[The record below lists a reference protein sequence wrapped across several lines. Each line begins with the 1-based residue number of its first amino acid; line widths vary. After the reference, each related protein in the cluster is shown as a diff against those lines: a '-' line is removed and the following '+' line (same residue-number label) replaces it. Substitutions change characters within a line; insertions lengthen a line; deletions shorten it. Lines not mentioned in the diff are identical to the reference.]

1 MDSRDSV
8 VPRQQLAEEIA
19 GRLAAA
25 AERLHDAHDLDQFIS
40 ALEAH
45 RQAWRSISLAAPRV
59 GWLVPEQ
66 LVEFSL
72 TSAGRAD
79 GHLND
84 HEIEALIR
92 INRFASTALAK
103 VCGEAA
109 VAAEA

>member
-1 MDSRDSV
+1 VDSYQDAL
-8 VPRQQLAEEIA
+8 PRQQLAVEIA
-19 GRLAAA
+19 GSLAAA
-25 AERLHDAHDLDQFIS
+25 AERLHDARELEEFIS
-40 ALEAH
+40 ALDAH
-45 RQAWRSISLAAPRV
+45 RQAWRSISMAVPKL

-92 INRFASTALAK
+92 INRFASSALAK
-103 VCGEAA
+103 TC
-109 VAAEA
+109 AELASGGGV

>member
-1 MDSRDSV
+1 LDLPTIAA
-8 VPRQQLAEEIA
+8 PRRQIA
-19 GRLAAA
+19 QDIAARLAAA
-25 AERLHDAHDLDQFIS
+25 ADRLHDARELGEFIA

-45 RQAWRSISLAAPRV
+45 RQAWQSISLAAPKL
-59 GWLVPEQ
+59 GWMIPEQ

-92 INRFASTALAK
+92 VNRFASSALIKACAEPTAG
-103 VCGEAA
+103 GEA
-109 VAAEA
+109 

>member
-1 MDSRDSV
+1 MNSCDGALT
-8 VPRQQLAEEIA
+8 RQHVAEQIADGLAD
-19 GRLAAA
+19 A
-25 AERLHDAHDLDQFIS
+25 AERLHDAHDLEQFIA

-45 RQAWRSISLAAPRV
+45 RQVWRSVSMAASTV

-72 TSAGRAD
+72 TCAGRAD

-92 INRFASTALAK
+92 INRFAAS
-103 VCGEAA
+103 A
-109 VAAEA
+109 VAKACATAVSGVEA

>member
-1 MDSRDSV
+1 VDSHQDML
-8 VPRQQLAEEIA
+8 PRHRLAEEIA
-19 GRLAAA
+19 GNLAAA
-25 AERLHDAHDLDQFIS
+25 AERLHDARELEDFIS
-40 ALEAH
+40 ALDAH
-45 RQAWRSISLAAPRV
+45 RQAWRSISQAAPKV

-92 INRFASTALAK
+92 INRFASLALAK
-103 VCGEAA
+103 AY
-109 VAAEA
+109 AEPASGGGA